1 LKHYET
7 SKLFYNK
14 FLYKVSFYNSLN
26 TIFRTEFQTKGT
38 LSLAREKIDQLTES
52 YRRGVQMA
60 FPVYRTWKDIDEN
73 TYLDAR
79 HVYACLIRHKE
90 EYRIRVESFGGISIF
105 SNNFSFLTKLGNGL
119 RTKRVDIY
127 SPSDEVESLL
137 LKNANTIVSPVPVH
151 WPLKI
156 TMGKNK
162 RDYSGFANWIRA
174 NSDKVKIGEIALQSL
189 DTHGYVSGYYF
200 FIKSEKILNLINI
213 MIGDNIRRIDHIIY
227 KEDIDKY

>member
-1 LKHYET
+1 MKQYET
-7 SKLFYNK
+7 TKLFYNK

-52 YRRGVQMA
+52 YRRGVQMTL
-60 FPVYRTWKDIDEN
+60 PVYRTWKDVDES

-90 EYRIRVESFGGISIF
+90 EYRIRVESFGGMSIF
-105 SNNFSFLTKLGNGL
+105 SNSLPFLKKISKGL
-119 RTKRVDIY
+119 RTTHVELH

-137 LKNANTIVSPVPVH
+137 LKNANTIVSSVPVT

-156 TMGKNK
+156 TMGKKK

-174 NSDKVKIGEIALQSL
+174 NNDKVKIGEIALQSL
-189 DTHGYVSGYYF
+189 ETPGYVSGYYF

-213 MIGDNIRRIDHIIY
+213 MIGDNIRRIEHVVY
-227 KEDIDKY
+227 KGDLDK